1 MRRLMWVRVR
11 DRDTRHEYDLR
22 EDDPRI
28 GVSVDLVS
36 KKAYPPAHQARR
48 PKYHIDLSSRS
59 GAKAN
64 AEPRTGTNLE
74 EGHHGRRP

>member
-1 MRRLMWVRVR
+1 MPRLMWVRVR
-11 DRDTRHEYDLR
+11 DRGTRHEYDLR

-48 PKYHIDLSSRS
+48 PKYYLDLARRP
-59 GAKAN
+59 GVATEA
-64 AEPRTGTNLE
+64 PQTGTDTE
-74 EGHHGRRP
+74 EAHSG